1 MKHIKQLYA
10 LSLLLI
16 IGVSSTAQESEKDSM
31 KQVKS
36 LENKRVKII
45 INEKVVMDD
54 SIGPLGKEEME
65 VVIQQVEEEIEE
77 EMDNL
82 NDIPAQ
88 QKIVE
93 TSFLVMDVGLNA
105 WMHNNELGLPDDYSA
120 LALDRARSVNFHLG
134 AIQQGIN
141 IAKGHARIVYG
152 LGIEYNNFRFANDV
166 DLEKNSSPLDF
177 NVNDSREYRKN
188 KLTTQYL
195 TVPLMLHLNT
205 NPRNENRNFHVGLGA
220 QFGYLIRTSQ
230 KQKWGSG
237 RNKNKQKNV
246 GDFQVAEQRL
256 GYVVQLGYGGN
267 YLYGKYYPNS
277 MFKEGKG
284 PDVQTV
290 ALGFVLSPF

>member
-1 MKHIKQLYA
+1 MKNIKQLYA
-10 LSLLLI
+10 LTLTLLL
-16 IGVSSTAQESEKDSM
+16 GMSALAQESGKDSM
-31 KQVKS
+31 RQVKS
-36 LENKRVKII
+36 MENKRVKII

-54 SIGPLGKEEME
+54 SMGPAGQENME
-65 VVIQQVEEEIEE
+65 VVIQQVEEIEKEMETFDE
-77 EMDNL
+77 E
-82 NDIPAQ
+82 PEPR
-88 QKIVE
+88 KIVE
-93 TSFLVMDVGLNA
+93 TSFLVMDIGLNA
-105 WMHNNELGLPDDYSA
+105 WMHNNELGLPEEYSA

-141 IAKGHARIVYG
+141 LAKGHVRVVYG
-152 LGIEYNNFRFANDV
+152 LGIEYNNFRFSNDV
-166 DLEKNSSPLDF
+166 DLEKNSNPLDF

-205 NPRNENRNFHVGLGA
+205 NPKNENRNFHVGLGA

-237 RNKNKQKNV
+237 RNKNKQKTV
-246 GDFQVAEQRL
+246 GDYQVAEQRL

-277 MFKEGKG
+277 MFKEGRG